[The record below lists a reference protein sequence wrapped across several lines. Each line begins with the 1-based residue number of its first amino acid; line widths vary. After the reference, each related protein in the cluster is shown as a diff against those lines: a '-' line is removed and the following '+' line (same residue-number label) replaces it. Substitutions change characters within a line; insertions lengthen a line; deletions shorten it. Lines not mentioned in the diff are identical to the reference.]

1 MALGSFCL
9 VLHGHLPYVLHHG
22 TWPHG
27 EDWLYEAVAETYLP
41 LLAILDECDAWNSP
55 ARMTVGLTPVL
66 LEQLTHEHFKAGFER
81 YLADRV
87 ARAKSDR
94 KAFEKAGDAH
104 LARLASDWQTFYEGA
119 GEQFKRLGRDIPA
132 AFAERADRGWVE
144 ILTSC
149 ATHAYL
155 PLLLEDSSVRAQL
168 RAGAATSQR
177 VLGRRPTGIWLPEN
191 AYRPTGPWR
200 PAIDWGG
207 GRDRPGTDRA
217 LADEGFGHFFVENHL
232 IENCRSTWLRN
243 GAWHRVDGDLAR
255 RDPGRGWRS
264 VHEPVG
270 VTSGGEPADADAAP
284 VAFARDPRICE
295 QVWSGA
301 VGYPADGVYLEFH
314 KKHGEKRGLRYWKI
328 TSTKTDLGGKA
339 PYYPDDVTG
348 KIHEH
353 AQHFCGRVKA
363 ALAEYQRRTGREGVV
378 VACFDAELFGHW
390 WFEGTRFLRDVC
402 LTLNADP
409 DVTPA
414 TAGGYLAE
422 HPVDKAAWLPEGSWG
437 EEGDHRVWT
446 HPKVAWM
453 WEIEYRCETL
463 FGKLT
468 YHLPWRKR
476 DDLRRMLEKAAR
488 ELLLLQA
495 SDWAF
500 VISRSQAVDYGIK
513 RFMQHVSRFECLADI
528 AECLASDSQYL
539 SQLNEV
545 ERFEIRDAEIHD
557 VIFPDI
563 DLNWWNV

>member
-41 LLAILDECDAWNSP
+41 LLAVLDECAAWNSP
-55 ARMTVGLTPVL
+55 ARLTVGLTPVL
-66 LEQLTHEHFKAGFER
+66 LEQLAHEHFKLGFER

-87 ARAKSDR
+87 ARAQADR
-94 KAFEKAGDAH
+94 KAFEKQGETH
-104 LARLASDWQTFYEGA
+104 LAYLASRWQAFYEETA
-119 GEQFKRLGRDIPA
+119 AHFERLGRDIPA
-132 AFAERADRGWVE
+132 AFAERAGRGWIE

-207 GRDRPGTDRA
+207 ARDRPGTDRV
-217 LADEGFGHFFVENHL
+217 LTEEGFTHFFVEHRL
-232 IENCRSTWLRN
+232 IEQCRSEWVRD
-243 GAWHRVDGDLAR
+243 GPWRRVDGGLAE
-255 RDPGRGWRS
+255 RDPARGWRS

-270 VTSGGEPADADAAP
+270 VAGDGDPSAGP

-339 PYYPDDVTG
+339 PYYPDDVAG

-353 AQHFCGRVKA
+353 AQHFCGRVRET
-363 ALAEYQRRTGREGVV
+363 LAEHQRRTGREGVV

-390 WFEGTRFLRDVC
+390 WFEGARFLRDVC

-409 DVTPA
+409 DVTLA

-422 HPVDKAAWLPEGSWG
+422 HPIDKSAWLPEGSWG

-446 HPKVAWM
+446 NPKVAWM
-453 WEIEYRCETL
+453 WEIEYRCEML
-463 FGKLT
+463 FGRLT
-468 YHLPWRKR
+468 FHLPWRKR

-495 SDWAF
+495 SDWPF

-528 AECLASDSQYL
+528 AECLASNSQYL

-545 ERFEIRDAEIHD
+545 ERFEIQDAEIHD
-557 VIFPDI
+557 VIFPQI